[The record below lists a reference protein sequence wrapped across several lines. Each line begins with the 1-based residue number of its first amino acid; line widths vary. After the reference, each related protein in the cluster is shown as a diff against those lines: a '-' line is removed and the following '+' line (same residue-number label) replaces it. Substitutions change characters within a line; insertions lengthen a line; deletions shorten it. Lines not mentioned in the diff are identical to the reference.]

1 MEVKENAQYWDNKT
15 VKLDEINFDVVKDS
29 GTRVNLYESGQIDR
43 SGLTSE
49 FVDKYKSNPDFFTQN
64 TVNILL
70 TLKPKRGGQD
80 TVLKSK
86 DLRLAIA
93 KAYDKKA

>member
-1 MEVKENAQYWDNKT
+1 ME
-15 VKLDEINFDVVKDS
+15 EINFNVVKDS

-49 FVDKYKSNPDFFTQN
+49 FVDKYKSSPDFFTQKHRQR
-64 TVNILL
+64 
-70 TLKPKRGGQD
+70 TLRLNQKRGGQD

>member
-49 FVDKYKSNPDFFTQN
+49 FVDKYKSNPDFFTQKHRQH
-64 TVNILL
+64 I
-70 TLKPKRGGQD
+70 
-80 TVLKSK
+80 SY
-86 DLRLAIA
+86 A
-93 KAYDKKA
+93 